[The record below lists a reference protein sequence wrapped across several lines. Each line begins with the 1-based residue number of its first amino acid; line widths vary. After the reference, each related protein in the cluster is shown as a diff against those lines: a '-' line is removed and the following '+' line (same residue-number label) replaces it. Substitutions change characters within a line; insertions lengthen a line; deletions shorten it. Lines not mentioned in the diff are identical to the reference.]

1 MNTDRSLAQQ
11 QGVTLIEVLV
21 AILVLS
27 FGLLGML
34 GLTAN
39 GIKMSSSSQYRTIAA
54 QQLAAMADMINA
66 NPYIVSKY
74 SPPTSTLTKSDP
86 PPTNNPCLKTTTGCP
101 VDKTANP
108 TYSLSHST
116 YAVIST
122 NDYEVWLT
130 NLKDSLPGGWGIVCL
145 DASPADGNLGNFGC
159 SGSGRPTIKI
169 CWNENARI
177 STSGGGASG
186 SDSSTDTC
194 ISTQL

>member
-74 SPPTSTLTKSDP
+74 SQPTSTADAT
-86 PPTNNPCLKTTTGCP
+86 CLSSSGCAHTSTTTALT
-101 VDKTANP
+101 DA
-108 TYSLSHST
+108 S
-116 YAVIST
+116 YAKMPN
-122 NDYEVWLT
+122 NDYALWQANVVRL
-130 NLKDSLPGGWGIVCL
+130 LPSGAGIICL
-145 DASPADGNLGNFGC
+145 DATPADGNSGNFECAGA
-159 SGSGRPTIKI
+159 GRPTIKI

-177 STSGGGASG
+177 STSRGGASG
-186 SDSSTDTC
+186 GSIGTDTSSTDSC
-194 ISTQL
+194 ISTQI